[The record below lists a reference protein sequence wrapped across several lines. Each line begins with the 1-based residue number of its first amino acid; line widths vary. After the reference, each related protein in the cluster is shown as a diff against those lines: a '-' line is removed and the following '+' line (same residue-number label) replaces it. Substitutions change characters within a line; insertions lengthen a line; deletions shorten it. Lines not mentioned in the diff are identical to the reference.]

1 MSQSGEQE
9 AKRCSM
15 DAHFRDVQARVAF
28 TLELYRQGH
37 RLEAGIL
44 CCCYIE
50 ALGNRIHGDG
60 RVGAKEFTNVLAQH
74 GGEPAL
80 ALIVPLALERDLP
93 FKSAAPAVRD
103 EVKSALAS
111 LPRDRAFELAEI
123 RRQLFPLLSPS
134 ATKFLEPE
142 LWRGMVAN
150 IAYSRFRTP
159 GVHWAGAP
167 DAVIIDRV
175 DGAGEAVPE
184 VNFQILHRAL
194 IRIVDHARSI
204 SLSSGKWFG
213 IE

>member
-1 MSQSGEQE
+1 MSQSEGQE
-9 AKRCSM
+9 AKRRAM
-15 DAHFRDVQARVAF
+15 DDYFRDVQARAAF
-28 TLELYRQGH
+28 TLELDRQGH
-37 RLEAGIL
+37 RLEARIL

-60 RVGAKEFTNVLAQH
+60 KVGAKQFTNVLAQH

-80 ALIVPLALERDLP
+80 ALIVPLALERYLP

-123 RRQLFPLLSPS
+123 RRHLFPSLSPA

-142 LWRGMVAN
+142 LWRGTVAN
-150 IAYSRFRTP
+150 IAYSRFRSP
-159 GVHWAGAP
+159 GVHWAGGP
-167 DAVIIDRV
+167 GAVIIDRV

-184 VNFQILHRAL
+184 VNFPILHRAL
-194 IRIVDHARSI
+194 VRIVAHARSI
-204 SLSSGKWFG
+204 SLSNGKWFG